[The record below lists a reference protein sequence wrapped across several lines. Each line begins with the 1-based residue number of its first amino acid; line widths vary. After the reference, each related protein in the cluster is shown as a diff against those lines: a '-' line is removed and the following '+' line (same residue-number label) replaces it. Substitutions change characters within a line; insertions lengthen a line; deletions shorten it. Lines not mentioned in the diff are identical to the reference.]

1 MFGKLNKNKKS
12 KRTIKRTEE
21 QAVERPQDLLEET
34 PREEHKPGLKTASM
48 LECLSFDVANI
59 QTDNYFRWL
68 SENAKENGAVPIVNC
83 FEQPNAIEEAMKK
96 ATMLCNGGDFKKQ
109 IGEEMDKLDQLIPH
123 TMEVA
128 IF

>member
-123 TMEVA
+123 TMEVE